1 MHGRNITFLS
11 GLDGAEEFS
20 IRPSAKMDH
29 LLFTLGKQ
37 RRAVEYR
44 ISDKNVVNS
53 YFLPSHMSF
62 STPIIKH
69 GIHSEDNFQ
78 LACVVDKTK
87 LIFWNGK
94 EETRLEK
101 IKGIV
106 LAKPVKDIIE
116 ENGMNSFVVFE
127 NGDVQSME
135 YVCQNPKIKSD
146 LQSFHHLPQ
155 KIVRTEMIQ
164 SAHCLHIGTDSASLH
179 KLTLNGNKYDQ
190 TFVKSFFLKSASHIA
205 LVGNN
210 LIHVVKNDP
219 SVVVKNVFDNNEEAK
234 FGIPE
239 ASRIIALTKL
249 NDNHIAI
256 MCKCGQDENMI
267 KIVNINFGTIVSSL
281 AMKTFS
287 SNQLVCVDGNKIMFK
302 QGARIACWTLDN
314 LPSGLGD
321 LVGTGINRCSNISTI
336 PKGDADLCLLENE
349 HSSFDLL
356 HEVLTANNSIN
367 GELNDHLPDIIKVA
381 LIENALSND
390 TDVDILRKVL
400 LIPITDEVVIDHIKN
415 LKFSSVKI
423 FILKLIQI
431 MEKLEK
437 PEDFEHYITWLALLL
452 DAHYSSFM
460 VTKDQE
466 AITVIEECARLLG
479 ELDYSVN
486 MLATLMSRM
495 KMMKKDKQ
503 FSHAHNKL
511 FSVEVVYF

>member
-44 ISDKNVVNS
+44 LSDKNVVNS

-69 GIHSEDNFQ
+69 GTDTGDNFQ

-101 IKGIV
+101 IKGIQ
-106 LAKPVKDIIE
+106 LSQPVKDIIE
-116 ENGMNSFVVFE
+116 EYGTKCFVVFE
-127 NGDVQSME
+127 NGDVQSLE
-135 YVCQNPKIKSD
+135 YVCENPKNKSD
-146 LQSFHHLPQ
+146 SQNIQHLPK
-155 KIVRTEMIQ
+155 KILRTEMTLN
-164 SAHCLHIGTDSASLH
+164 HCLHIGTDSASLH
-179 KLTLNGNKYDQ
+179 KLTLNGSKYDQ

-205 LVGNN
+205 LVGNR
-210 LIHVVKNDP
+210 LVHVVNNNP
-219 SVVVKNVFDNNEEAK
+219 SVAVKNVFDNIEEVK
-234 FGIPE
+234 FDIPE
-239 ASRIIALTKL
+239 ASKIIALSKL

-256 MCKCGQDENMI
+256 MCKCGQDENTL

-302 QGARIACWTLDN
+302 QGPRIACWTFDD
-314 LPSGLGD
+314 LPTGLGD
-321 LVGTGINRCSNISTI
+321 LIGTGINRCSNVSAL

-349 HSSFDLL
+349 HSSYDLL
-356 HEVLTANNSIN
+356 HEVLTSNNSMN
-367 GELNDHLPDIIKVA
+367 DELHDHLPDIVKVA
-381 LIENALSND
+381 LIENALTNE
-390 TDVDILRKVL
+390 TDVEILRKVL

-415 LKFSSVKI
+415 LSFSSVKI

-452 DAHYSSFM
+452 DAHYSNFM
-460 VTKDQE
+460 VTKDEE
-466 AITVIEECARLLG
+466 AIAVIEECAKLLG

-495 KMMKKDKQ
+495 KMMKKEKQ
-503 FSHAHNKL
+503 LSHAHNKL